1 MRWTTKD
8 DLGKHRQPTERYK
21 GREGHNESDEEVILR
36 FMKIHDILAGTL
48 QGKGKVSDMWP
59 LIHIPKDKRIEA
71 MPWVTV
77 PAHEPKKKKK
87 KKA

>member
-1 MRWTTKD
+1 
-8 DLGKHRQPTERYK
+8 
-21 GREGHNESDEEVILR
+21 
-36 FMKIHDILAGTL
+36 MKIHDILAGTL

-59 LIHIPKDKRIEA
+59 LIHIPKDKPIEA

-87 KKA
+87 KKAQDQNELEEERGSKMK